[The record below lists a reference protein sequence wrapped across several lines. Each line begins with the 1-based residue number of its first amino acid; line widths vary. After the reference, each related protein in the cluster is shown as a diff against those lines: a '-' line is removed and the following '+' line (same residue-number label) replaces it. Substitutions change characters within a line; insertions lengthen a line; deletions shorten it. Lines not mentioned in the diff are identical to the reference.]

1 MDILLSYTFE
11 GCHTSA
17 ITGLNI
23 YLDATAEPH
32 LYRGTIL
39 TVGYDQ
45 RLTLWEVCFDSHLLP
60 TEKVQSDEEASV
72 PSKTKSVSVLRNVS
86 QEDLGLSLSWKE
98 GFMVDVGDVQG
109 LKIKESLRYNTD
121 EIDIWAIVFGEG
133 FQIFDIHS

>member
-17 ITGLNI
+17 ITGLKI
-23 YLDATAEPH
+23 YLDATAESH
-32 LYRGTIL
+32 LYRGKIL

-45 RLTLWEVCFDSHLLP
+45 RLTLWELCFDSHLLP
-60 TEKVQSDEEASV
+60 TKQVQSYEETSV
-72 PSKTKSVSVLRNVS
+72 PSKIKSVSVLRNAL
-86 QEDLGLSLSWKE
+86 QEELGMSFSWKE

-121 EIDIWAIVFGEG
+121 EIDIWAIVVGEG
-133 FQIFDIHS
+133 FQIFDIRT